1 MDDPYNDYRA
11 QRRYYRQMRRYNRY
25 RNPLGGLAGG
35 LFILALFFAFL
46 LHGAFG
52 GAGFLVLLFIGLAFA
67 SLFGSISSMNR
78 QGIYG
83 GLHGFVWM
91 LGLALCFWVGFWP
104 WILLPVAISAIL
116 GSLFNPIMAGL
127 GGAAFLAGSQMQ
139 QPGSQQQPYQQ
150 QYPPQGQ
157 PYQQGYQGAPP
168 QQQENY
174 QEGGQQHAYT
184 PEPKQQ
190 YEQPQAQ
197 YPEQQQELPPMEQQ

>member
-35 LFILALFFAFL
+35 FFILALFFAFL

-52 GAGFLVLLFIGLAFA
+52 GAGFLVLLFAGLAFA

-139 QPGSQQQPYQQ
+139 QQPGYQQQPYQQ
-150 QYPPQGQ
+150 QEQPGPQT
-157 PYQQGYQGAPP
+157 YQQGYQGAPP
-168 QQQENY
+168 QPQAGY
-174 QEGGQQHAYT
+174 Q
-184 PEPKQQ
+184 EPKQQ
-190 YEQPQAQ
+190 YEQPQVQ
-197 YPEQQQELPPMEQQ
+197 YPEQQQELPPMEQQQ